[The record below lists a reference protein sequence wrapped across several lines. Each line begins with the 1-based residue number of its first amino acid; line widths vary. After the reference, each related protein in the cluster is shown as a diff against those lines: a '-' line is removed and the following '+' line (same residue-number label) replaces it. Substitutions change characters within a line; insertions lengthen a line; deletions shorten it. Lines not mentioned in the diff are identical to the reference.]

1 MTTTPMIAG
10 LRLRIGAV
18 LATAC
23 LALPGHASSPSE
35 ASRASLNASVAI
47 PVALVQGSTQMFRD
61 AGRFSVT
68 GVKTAGNVS
77 TLTLRNLADGAE
89 ASVQFSARA
98 IEGSAIGA
106 GVVLQ
111 ASVSATGTLLVS
123 AGKAVM
129 FIPNEVGQAL
139 LHHSR
144 ARAE

>member
-1 MTTTPMIAG
+1 MTTTRIVAG
-10 LRLRIGAV
+10 LRLRVGVA
-18 LATAC
+18 LAAAFF
-23 LALPGHASSPSE
+23 ALQGHASSPSE

-47 PVALVQGSTQMFRD
+47 PVALVQGTGQMFRD

-77 TLTLRNLADGAE
+77 TLTMRSLADGAE

-98 IEGSAIGA
+98 IEGSAVGA

-123 AGKAVM
+123 AGRAVM

-144 ARAE
+144 AREE